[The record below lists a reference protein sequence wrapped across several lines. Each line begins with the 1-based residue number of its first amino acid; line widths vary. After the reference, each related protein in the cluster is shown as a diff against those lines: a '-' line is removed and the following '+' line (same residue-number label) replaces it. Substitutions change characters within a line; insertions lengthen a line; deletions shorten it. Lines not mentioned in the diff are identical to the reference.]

1 MRVQT
6 ESGPLALRIKIW
18 DRPTRLFHWLLVV
31 LIPLQWWTAEQEMIE
46 IHMILGRVMLGLI
59 LFRLFWGLI
68 GSSTARFAGFVRGPG
83 AMLSYLRGRA
93 APAVGHNPL
102 GALSVVAL
110 LLLLAVQV
118 GLGLFAT
125 DEDGLYW
132 GPLAPLVSEDT
143 SETLTERHEDMF
155 DVLLVFIG
163 LHVAAIVYYT
173 WFRRQDLVGPM
184 VTGRG
189 NAPAGAEPMRAA
201 PAWRFVVAATLAAA
215 IAFFL
220 GVVF

>member
-1 MRVQT
+1 MRT
-6 ESGPLALRIKIW
+6 RIW

-31 LIPLQWWTAEQEMIE
+31 LIPLQWWTAEEEMIE

-59 LFRLFWGLI
+59 LFRLLWGLV

-83 AMLSYLRGRA
+83 AVLSYLRGRLP
-93 APAVGHNPL
+93 PAVGHNPL

-118 GLGLFAT
+118 GLGLFAS
-125 DEDGLYW
+125 DEDGLYS
-132 GPLAPLVSEDT
+132 GPLAHLVGEEA

-155 DVLLVFIG
+155 DVLLAFIG

-173 WFRRQDLVGPM
+173 WFKRQDLVGPM
-184 VTGRG
+184 VTGSG
-189 NAPAGAEPMRAA
+189 EAPAGADPMRAA
-201 PAWRFVVAATLAAA
+201 PAWRFAGAATLSAA

>member
-1 MRVQT
+1 MRI
-6 ESGPLALRIKIW
+6 RIW

-31 LIPLQWWTAEQEMIE
+31 LIPLQWWTAEEEMIE

-68 GSSTARFAGFVRGPG
+68 GGSTARFAGFVRGPG
-83 AMLSYLRGRA
+83 AVISYLRGRL
-93 APAVGHNPL
+93 PHAVGHNPL
-102 GALSVVAL
+102 GALSAVAL

-125 DEDGLYW
+125 DEDGLYS
-132 GPLAPLVSEDT
+132 GPLAHLVGEEA

-155 DVLLVFIG
+155 DVLLAVIG
-163 LHVAAIVYYT
+163 IHVAAIVYYT

-184 VTGRG
+184 VTGSG
-189 NAPAGAEPMRAA
+189 EAPEGAEPMRVA
-201 PAWRFVVAATLAAA
+201 PAWRFAVAATLAAA
-215 IAFFL
+215 IAFLL